1 MQKDDYVRIL
11 CRCGRA
17 DEESVTGEGF
27 RELLMTDSDIEDSGG
42 EGAERINTD
51 RITAN
56 RMLMLG

>member
-1 MQKDDYVRIL
+1 MISAYCVGVEGRMRRVLLEKDS
-11 CRCGRA
+11 G
-17 DEESVTGEGF
+17 
-27 RELLMTDSDIEDSGG
+27 LLMTDSDIEDSGG